1 MSKQKNK
8 FTARLSPS
16 QRNAL
21 KEVREEELERVN
33 GGAAGTSAETKAP
46 VACW

>member
-33 GGAAGTSAETKAP
+33 GGAGGGTAQAQAP